1 MTSVMLNEG
10 VIEQKHKE
18 ACWHCTKGMII
29 EGDHD
34 DDDSATNSFNVL
46 ATSLSPPAII
56 FNKIIFIF
64 VL

>member
-1 MTSVMLNEG
+1 MLNEG

-34 DDDSATNSFNVL
+34 DVSATNSFNVL
-46 ATSLSPPAII
+46 ATSLSI
-56 FNKIIFIF
+56 
-64 VL
+64 LQ